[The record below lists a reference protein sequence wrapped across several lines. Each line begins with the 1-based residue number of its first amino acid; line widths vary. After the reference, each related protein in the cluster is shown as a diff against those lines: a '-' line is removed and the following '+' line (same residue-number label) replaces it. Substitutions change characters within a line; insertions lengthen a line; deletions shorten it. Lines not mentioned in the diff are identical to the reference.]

1 MDLNESA
8 SAVHCPGQLELFP
21 VTTGRTV
28 TYEYARPD
36 GQPSTDADFEQ
47 ARKLTA
53 A

>member
-8 SAVHCPGQLELFP
+8 PAEHCPGQLELFP
-21 VTTGRTV
+21 ASTTRTA

-36 GQPSTDADFEQ
+36 GQPLDDADFAALQ
-47 ARKLTA
+47 KLTA